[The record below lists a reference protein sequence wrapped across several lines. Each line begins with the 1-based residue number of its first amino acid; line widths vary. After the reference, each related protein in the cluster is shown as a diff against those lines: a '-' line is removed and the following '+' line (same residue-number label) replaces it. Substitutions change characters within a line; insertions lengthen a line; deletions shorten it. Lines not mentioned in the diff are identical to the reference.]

1 MKQSVFSFWDIFSE
15 NRGSFELLELQIASI
30 SYRETNLF
38 NILRQNSLIPKIF
51 VQVSNSDI
59 QRIAHEVRDLFILS
73 NKELIK
79 FVFDDIFLDAK
90 IMPENDRCEV
100 LAVSSFF

>member
-1 MKQSVFSFWDIFSE
+1 MTRRSIFNLMKIP
-15 NRGSFELLELQIASI
+15 NFESKIQIASI

-38 NILRQNSLIPKIF
+38 DILRQNSLIPKIF

-59 QRIAHEVRDLFILS
+59 QRIAHEVRDLCILS
-73 NKELIK
+73 RKELIK

-90 IMPENDRCEV
+90 IMPEIDKCEV